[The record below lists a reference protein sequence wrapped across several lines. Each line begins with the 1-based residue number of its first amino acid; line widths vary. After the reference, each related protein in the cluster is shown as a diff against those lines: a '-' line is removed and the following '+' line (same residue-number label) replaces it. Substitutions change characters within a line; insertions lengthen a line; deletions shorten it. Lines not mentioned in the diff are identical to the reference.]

1 MKGPA
6 TGKEDPFATA
16 EGGDSLS
23 ILSGSEL
30 NPVCSGIAEAEP
42 AAQQN

>member
-16 EGGDSLS
+16 EDGDSLS
-23 ILSGSEL
+23 ILSGRER
-30 NPVCSGIAEAEP
+30 NAVCSGIAEAEP